1 MNVKFQLAKAV
12 FSALALVPLS
22 ISRGLGHLVGWLLG
36 KTKDRNVRIIK
47 ANLTLCFPDKSEAER
62 EQLLSERLQ
71 ILGATALEMLKIWG
85 ASSKAVHGLVAEVD
99 GRELLEEA
107 IQQGRGTIILA
118 PHLGN
123 WEVIGPFLTQCA
135 SVVKIMYSRP
145 KSDTMHQL
153 IVDARQR
160 TGVMLV
166 PADRS
171 GVVQLLKT
179 LRAGD
184 MIGILPDQV
193 PADESGVFAPF
204 FGQQAL
210 SMTLMSNLARK
221 TGAAVI
227 TAYALPTPSGFKIV
241 LSKPDPAIYA
251 EDLNESVAAMNRTI
265 EACVTQHPANYQ
277 WEYKRFKRRPE
288 GLAELY

>member
-22 ISRGLGHLVGWLLG
+22 ISRGIGHFIGGLLA
-36 KTKDRNVRIIK
+36 KTQDRNVRIIR
-47 ANLTLCFPDKSEAER
+47 ANLKLCFPEMSDAER
-62 EQLLSERLQ
+62 EQLLFKRMQ
-71 ILGATALEMLKIWG
+71 ILGSTALEMLKIWG
-85 ASSKAVHGLVAEVD
+85 ASTTAVHGLVDEVE
-99 GRELLEEA
+99 GRHFIEEA
-107 IQQGRGTIILA
+107 HKEGKGTIILA

-123 WEVIGPFLTQCA
+123 WEVIGPYLTQCA

-221 TGAAVI
+221 TGAAI
-227 TAYALPTPSGFKIV
+227 ISAYALPTSAGFKIV
-241 LSKPDPAIYA
+241 LSKPDPAIYSD
-251 EDLNESVAAMNRTI
+251 DLNQSVAAMNRTI
-265 EACVTQHPANYQ
+265 EQCVTQHPANYQ

-288 GLAELY
+288 GQAELY